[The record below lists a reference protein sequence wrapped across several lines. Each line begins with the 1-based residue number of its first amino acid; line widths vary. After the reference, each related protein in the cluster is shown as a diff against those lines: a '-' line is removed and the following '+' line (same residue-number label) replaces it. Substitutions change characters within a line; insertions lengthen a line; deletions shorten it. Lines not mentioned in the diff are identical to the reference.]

1 MNIAWPSKKENKSNI
16 RLQQPHHHHP
26 PIPTKF
32 KNNPHMASSTTV
44 ATTMVQPPKPRPPPP
59 SLPPPPGRSSTAS
72 GGVGGGN
79 VNAKK
84 RPPPPPLPNHNRGAV
99 KPPPPPRMKQSHGAP
114 PPPPN
119 RPPPPPPRPIPNNR
133 GAMVMRKPPPPPRPP
148 TNLPSK
154 KRLAPEISTIHTSSA
169 ATTAPPTADARKRQR
184 HEQQQNKNRR
194 VSLKAPVVM
203 RDVTAFQKK
212 HQVGEGTYGSVF
224 VGADK
229 ITGEIVALKRINT
242 EEEENGF
249 PITAIREVKILKALN
264 HSNIVQLK
272 EIVTSKDQGDI
283 PKNVFMVFEYLE
295 YDLTGIIESPE
306 IKISQDHIK
315 SWSKQ
320 LLSGVHYMH
329 VNKIIHRDLKSSN
342 LLINK
347 RGELKIAD
355 WGLARSWNKEM
366 KRLTNRVIT
375 LWYRPPE
382 LLLGCNQ
389 YTTKIDMWSVGC
401 IIAEMFRRGGLLKGS
416 TEANQLDL
424 IFKTMGHPTREDWPD
439 IDKMCPLWR
448 NFEPKSGEQ
457 VFPRRLR
464 EELKTRLP
472 ASAMNWMTPHAIDML
487 DNLLAHNP
495 EKRWSADKALLAEYF
510 FDNPPFKPASEL
522 NMKFGVESAHEWEA
536 RKKHKEMMA
545 KKLAARGL
553 PAPGSSSSGRT
564 KS

>member
-1 MNIAWPSKKENKSNI
+1 MNIAWPSKKENKSN
-16 RLQQPHHHHP
+16 RLQHP
-26 PIPTKF
+26 PISTKF
-32 KNNPHMASSTTV
+32 NNNPHMASSTTL

-59 SLPPPPGRSSTAS
+59 SLPPPGRNSTSNAI
-72 GGVGGGN
+72 
-79 VNAKK
+79 NAKK
-84 RPPPPPLPNHNRGAV
+84 RPPPPPLPNNNRGGAV
-99 KPPPPPRMKQSHGAP
+99 KPPPPPPRMKQTNGVPPP

-119 RPPPPPPRPIPNNR
+119 RPPPPPPRPNPNNR
-133 GAMVMRKPPPPPRPP
+133 GVAVMKKPPPPPRPP
-148 TNLPSK
+148 VATAAKPIIK
-154 KRLAPEISTIHTSSA
+154 KRTAPEISTLNNTTTTR
-169 ATTAPPTADARKRQR
+169 TTAAPNADARKRQR
-184 HEQQQNKNRR
+184 QEQQNRR

-249 PITAIREVKILKALN
+249 PITAIREVKILKALH

-424 IFKTMGHPTREDWPD
+424 IFRMMGHPTREDWPD
-439 IDKMCPLWR
+439 IDKMCPLWK

-457 VFPRRLR
+457 VFPRRVR
-464 EELKTRLP
+464 EELKARLP
-472 ASAMNWMTPHAIDML
+472 TSAMNWMTPHAIDL
-487 DNLLAHNP
+487 IDSLLAHNP

-510 FDNPPFKPASEL
+510 FDNPTFKPASEL

>member
-1 MNIAWPSKKENKSNI
+1 
-16 RLQQPHHHHP
+16 
-26 PIPTKF
+26 
-32 KNNPHMASSTTV
+32 
-44 ATTMVQPPKPRPPPP
+44 
-59 SLPPPPGRSSTAS
+59 
-72 GGVGGGN
+72 
-79 VNAKK
+79 
-84 RPPPPPLPNHNRGAV
+84 
-99 KPPPPPRMKQSHGAP
+99 
-114 PPPPN
+114 
-119 RPPPPPPRPIPNNR
+119 
-133 GAMVMRKPPPPPRPP
+133 
-148 TNLPSK
+148 
-154 KRLAPEISTIHTSSA
+154 
-169 ATTAPPTADARKRQR
+169 
-184 HEQQQNKNRR
+184 
-194 VSLKAPVVM
+194 M

-224 VGADK
+224 VGADN

-249 PITAIREVKILKALN
+249 PITAIREVKILKALHHTN
-264 HSNIVQLK
+264 VVQLK

-315 SWSKQ
+315 AWSNQ
-320 LLSGVHYMH
+320 LLKGVHYMH
-329 VNKIIHRDLKSSN
+329 INKIVHRDLKASN

-382 LLLGCNQ
+382 LLLGCID

-416 TEANQLDL
+416 TEPNQLDL
-424 IFKTMGHPTREDWPD
+424 IFKTMGHPTREDWPN
-439 IDKMCPLWR
+439 IDKMCPLWK
-448 NFEPKSGEQ
+448 NYEPQSGEQ

-464 EELKTRLP
+464 EELKARLP
-472 ASAMNWMTPHAIDML
+472 VNVMNWMTPHAIDMIES
-487 DNLLAHNP
+487 LLAHNP
-495 EKRWSADKALLAEYF
+495 DKRWSAAQALTAEYF
-510 FDNPPFKPASEL
+510 FDAPMVKPASDL
-522 NMKFGVESAHEWEA
+522 NMKFGVEVAHEWEV
-536 RKKHKEMMA
+536 RKKHKEIMA

-553 PAPGSSSSGRT
+553 PPPGSTSSGRT

>member
-1 MNIAWPSKKENKSNI
+1 
-16 RLQQPHHHHP
+16 
-26 PIPTKF
+26 
-32 KNNPHMASSTTV
+32 
-44 ATTMVQPPKPRPPPP
+44 
-59 SLPPPPGRSSTAS
+59 
-72 GGVGGGN
+72 
-79 VNAKK
+79 
-84 RPPPPPLPNHNRGAV
+84 
-99 KPPPPPRMKQSHGAP
+99 
-114 PPPPN
+114 
-119 RPPPPPPRPIPNNR
+119 
-133 GAMVMRKPPPPPRPP
+133 
-148 TNLPSK
+148 
-154 KRLAPEISTIHTSSA
+154 
-169 ATTAPPTADARKRQR
+169 
-184 HEQQQNKNRR
+184 
-194 VSLKAPVVM
+194 M

-315 SWSKQ
+315 SWSNQ
-320 LLSGVHYMH
+320 LLKGVHYMH
-329 VNKIIHRDLKSSN
+329 INKIIHRDLKASN

-382 LLLGCNQ
+382 LLLGCID

-416 TEANQLDL
+416 TEQNQLDL
-424 IFKTMGHPTREDWPD
+424 IFKTMGHPTREDWPN
-439 IDKMCPLWR
+439 IDKMCPLWK
-448 NFEPKSGEQ
+448 NYEPKSGEQ

-472 ASAMNWMTPHAIDML
+472 ASAMNWMTPHAVDMI

-495 EKRWSADKALLAEYF
+495 DKRWSAAQALTAEYF
-510 FDNPPFKPASEL
+510 FDDPMVKPASHL
-522 NMKFGVESAHEWEA
+522 NMKFGVDSAHEWEA
-536 RKKHKEMMA
+536 RKKHKEMVAARM
-545 KKLAARGL
+545 AARGL
-553 PAPGSSSSGRT
+553 PPPGSSSSGRASSGRA